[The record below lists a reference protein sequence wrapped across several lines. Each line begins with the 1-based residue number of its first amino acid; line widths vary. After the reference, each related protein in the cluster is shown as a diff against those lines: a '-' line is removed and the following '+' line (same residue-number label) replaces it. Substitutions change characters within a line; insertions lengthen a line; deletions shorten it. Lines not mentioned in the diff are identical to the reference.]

1 MSTSAPNARPPTAT
15 AAAPSPFPDQ
25 HVLQTAAKLAIEQDK
40 PIMFDYY
47 NETRN
52 GTAFLGEDTDTKEKM
67 LVKNPEEY
75 TSPVQRMCRPKDSAD
90 IIIITE
96 NSIYVVHGSMK
107 KKTISPGSF

>member
-1 MSTSAPNARPPTAT
+1 MSTPAPNVRPAT
-15 AAAPSPFPDQ
+15 APAPAASPFPDTQ
-25 HVLQTAAKLAIEQDK
+25 ILQMAAKLAIEQDK

-47 NETRN
+47 NETRA
-52 GTAFLGEDTDTKEKM
+52 GTAFLGEDTDTKERM

-75 TSPVQRMCRPKDSAD
+75 TSPVQRMCRPKDSTD
-90 IIIITE
+90 IIILTE